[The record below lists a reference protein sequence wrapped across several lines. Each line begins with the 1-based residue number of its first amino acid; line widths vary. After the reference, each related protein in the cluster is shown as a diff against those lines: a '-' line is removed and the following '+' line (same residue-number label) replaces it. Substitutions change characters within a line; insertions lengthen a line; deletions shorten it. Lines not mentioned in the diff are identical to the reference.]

1 MRCVAKQK
9 NISCGFR
16 SDFGILKF
24 FFFLQPQLN
33 KAVGKAETFTKG
45 DVNLKDWIVF
55 FQTDF
60 SVVNG
65 STTRDNTGKVMR
77 ALRY

>member
-1 MRCVAKQK
+1 
-9 NISCGFR
+9 
-16 SDFGILKF
+16 
-24 FFFLQPQLN
+24 
-33 KAVGKAETFTKG
+33 VGKAETFTKG